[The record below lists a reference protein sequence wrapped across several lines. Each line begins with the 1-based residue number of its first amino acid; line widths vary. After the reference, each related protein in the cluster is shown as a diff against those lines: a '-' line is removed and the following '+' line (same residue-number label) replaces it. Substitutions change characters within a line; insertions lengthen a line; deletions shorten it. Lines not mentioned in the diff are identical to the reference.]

1 MKLKFPNSLA
11 RFARLIALACTATL
25 LVPAARAQTAADTP
39 QVPAVA
45 PQSDSPV
52 PARRAALPRGKKL
65 VMKDGSFHL
74 IREYKIEGDRVRY
87 YSVDE
92 QQWEEMPEALVDW
105 DATKKDAAEE
115 AAHGDSIVK
124 KVHVQEMGRLAQP
137 LDIDAS
143 LEVAEGVFLPPG
155 EGLFVFDG
163 KAIFPLAQSDT
174 DSKISKKRAIERV
187 LIPVPILPSRHVI
200 SLEGARSK
208 MRVRPGQTEFY
219 MRTADGREPDLNLV
233 RAKVRGEKR
242 DIANLDELF
251 KEQAAS
257 ANVVKIQRWKL
268 APGVYRFTLG
278 EAIGPGEY
286 AMAEIVQDAGMS
298 LYVWDFAIDAAAPT
312 PPAPATPKSK

>member
-52 PARRAALPRGKKL
+52 PARRTALPRGKKL

-124 KVHVQEMGRLAQP
+124 KVHVQEMGRLVQP

-143 LEVAEGVFLPPG
+143 LEVAEGVFLLPA
-155 EGLFVFDG
+155 
-163 KAIFPLAQSDT
+163 KAFSCSTEKPYFRWRSRTPIQKLA
-174 DSKISKKRAIERV
+174 RR
-187 LIPVPILPSRHVI
+187 
-200 SLEGARSK
+200 GRSK
-208 MRVRPGQTEFY
+208 GC
-219 MRTADGREPDLNLV
+219 
-233 RAKVRGEKR
+233 
-242 DIANLDELF
+242 
-251 KEQAAS
+251 
-257 ANVVKIQRWKL
+257 
-268 APGVYRFTLG
+268 
-278 EAIGPGEY
+278 
-286 AMAEIVQDAGMS
+286 
-298 LYVWDFAIDAAAPT
+298 
-312 PPAPATPKSK
+312 

>member
-1 MKLKFPNSLA
+1 MKRNFPDNLA
-11 RFARLIALACTATL
+11 RLACLIGFACAATL
-25 LVPAARAQTAADTP
+25 SISAAGAQTAAAT
-39 QVPAVA
+39 Q
-45 PQSDSPV
+45 QSDAPS
-52 PARRAALPRGKKL
+52 PARRSALPRGKKL
-65 VMKDGSFHL
+65 VMKDGTFHL
-74 IREYKIEGDRVRY
+74 IREYKIEGDRVHY

-105 DATKKDAAEE
+105 DATKKDAADE
-115 AAHGDSIVK
+115 AARADSIVK

-163 KAIFPLAQSDT
+163 KAVFPLAQSDT

-187 LIPVPILPSRHVI
+187 LIPVPILPSRHVV
-200 SLEGARSK
+200 SLEGAHSK

-219 MRTADGREPDLNLV
+219 MRTADGREPDLTLV
-233 RAKVRGEKR
+233 RARVHGDKR
-242 DIANLDELF
+242 DIANVDELF

-257 ANVVKIQRWKL
+257 ANIVKIQRWKL

-298 LYVWDFAIDAAAPT
+298 LYVWDFAIDAT
-312 PPAPATPKSK
+312 ESTTPATPKSR